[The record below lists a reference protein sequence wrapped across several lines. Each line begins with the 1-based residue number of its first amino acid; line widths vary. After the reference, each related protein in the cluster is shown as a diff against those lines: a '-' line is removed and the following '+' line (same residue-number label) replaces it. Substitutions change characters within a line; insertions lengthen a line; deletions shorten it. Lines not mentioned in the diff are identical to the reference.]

1 MPSVNYARLKTN
13 LSLAIQRLKLLEKKK
28 TESAQKSRKEI
39 ADYIEN
45 GKVERAKIRVEHI
58 IREDYLVEAM
68 EIVEMF
74 CDLLLARFGMIQQMP
89 TLDDGL
95 EEAISSLIWVAPR
108 MSTDVKELS
117 IIAEL
122 FTQKY
127 GKQFAQAAKENQ
139 LKSVNEKLML
149 KLGVQAPPKI
159 LVEKYLIEIAKTLNV
174 HYEPDEEV
182 LMEDKKYNQGNDDS
196 KPGAS
201 GGSGGAA
208 QRPPPGSM
216 SGLLIDLAP
225 TAPTTNEPPP
235 LPDMPP
241 SGPYGNLASEADFLK
256 KQLSDGRPPEIGF
269 IDLPPQ
275 PLDAGASVP
284 PSYESVVS
292 NQSTKSLPAP
302 SGPPPPEVP
311 PASASAKPEF
321 NLDNLPPVY
330 NLPDIPS
337 ELDDFGTN
345 NKSTHDGSSS
355 NKRNDGNGSGAG
367 GQDDVD
373 FDDLRRRFEDLKK
386 RNN

>member
-117 IIAEL
+117 IIADL

-159 LVEKYLIEIAKTLNV
+159 LVEKYLIEIAKMLGVN
-174 HYEPDEEV
+174 YEPDEEV
-182 LMEDKKYNQGNDDS
+182 LMEDKKYNQGNDNNKPDS
-196 KPGAS
+196 S
-201 GGSGGAA
+201 GGSGGSA

-225 TAPTTNEPPP
+225 TAPTSNEPPP

-241 SGPYGNLASEADFLK
+241 SGPYGDLTSEASFLK

-269 IDLPPQ
+269 VDLPPQ
-275 PLDAGASVP
+275 PLDPGTSVP
-284 PSYESVVS
+284 PSYDSVVAH
-292 NQSTKSLPAP
+292 QSSKSVPTP
-302 SGPPPPEVP
+302 IGQPPPEAP
-311 PASASAKPEF
+311 PTSASAKPEID
-321 NLDNLPPVY
+321 LDNLPAVP
-330 NLPDIPS
+330 NLPDIPTD
-337 ELDDFGTN
+337 LDDFGMN
-345 NKSTHDGSSS
+345 NKSTHGGSSA
-355 NKRNDGNGSGAG
+355 NKRNDGSGTGG